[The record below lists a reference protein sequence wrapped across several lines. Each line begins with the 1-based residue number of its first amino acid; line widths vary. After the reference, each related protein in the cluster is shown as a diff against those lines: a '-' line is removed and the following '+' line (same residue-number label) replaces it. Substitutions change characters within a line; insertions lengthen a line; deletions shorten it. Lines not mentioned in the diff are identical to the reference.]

1 MKGLIVVVI
10 VLAVIGLVIGGL
22 WLSAHNQEVSLRNKG
37 TAQQK
42 NLENMFDK
50 TWKIISQQAQISEE
64 AKEAFKEVYPAL
76 MEGRYG
82 NARGGALLSF
92 IQEQNPN
99 FEIQK
104 NYDTLAASV
113 EAQRTAYAREQ
124 EELLVIK
131 QLHDDV
137 RTKAPTSWFVGG
149 RQELVVKIVTS
160 SKTDAVFATGKDDDV
175 DLFKRE

>member
-1 MKGLIVVVI
+1 MQSKGLLVGAII
-10 VLAVIGLVIGGL
+10 AAFIAVTIGGL

-37 TAQQK
+37 RAQQR

-64 AKEAFKEVYPAL
+64 AREAFKEIYPAL

-92 IQEQNPN
+92 IQEQNPT
-99 FEIQK
+99 FDIQR
-104 NYDTLAASV
+104 NYDTLASSV

-124 EELLVIK
+124 EELLTIK

-137 RTKAPTSWFVGG
+137 RAEPTQHSPAE
-149 RQELVVKIVTS
+149 QMT
-160 SKTDAVFATGKDDDV
+160 T
-175 DLFKRE
+175 